1 MSATGLLAGALLG
14 AAVLVSAPAAAPG
27 ARGPSRGGG
36 RPHRRRRPRPR
47 QEDALLAGARLA
59 ERAAALL
66 RAGVPPALVWHH
78 AAPPAESTDGAAAGA
93 TARATAGT
101 TAGARADPVP
111 PAGPPATAPL
121 GVRAVWELVERTG
134 APAAQVLEAS
144 AAGLRAD
151 ASARAAVR
159 TALAGASV
167 SARTVSL
174 LPLLGLALGAALG
187 APPWEALLGSAPGR
201 LSALLGAALLVLGR
215 AWSARLVRGAERAAR

>member
-1 MSATGLLAGALLG
+1 LLG
-14 AAVLVSAPAAAPG
+14 VAVLVAPPAGAPG
-27 ARGPSRGGG
+27 ARVPSRGGG
-36 RPHRRRRPRPR
+36 RPRSRRPPRPR

-78 AAPPAESTDGAAAGA
+78 AAPPAAPAAAPAARPPAGA
-93 TARATAGT
+93 T
-101 TAGARADPVP
+101 GAVRGGPVG
-111 PAGPPATAPL
+111 PAAPPATAPL

-134 APAAQVLEAS
+134 APAAQALEAS

-174 LPLLGLALGAALG
+174 LPLLGLVLGAALG

-201 LSALLGAALLVLGR
+201 LSALLGTGLLVLGR
-215 AWSARLVRGAERAAR
+215 VWSARLVRGAERAAR